1 MAWVATAVVGAAV
14 VGGVVSSRNASKA
27 RDSASKATKASSDA
41 SDAQLSF
48 EYEKYDDWNETY
60 GPLQDNLA
68 NYYNNVTPE
77 YYAAVGVEKFNE
89 EFQTSLQRIDE
100 SFAQRGID
108 TSSGIAGSIKSQ
120 AELDAAETRAGIR
133 REAPRQATEDQ
144 SRFLQIGMGQNPG
157 SSVSST
163 LAQKSREQSL
173 TAQNASIT
181 AGNASTAAGNAWGAA
196 IPQVGNAAQAW
207 VNKPAPPA
215 NTWASNTP

>member
-1 MAWVATAVVGAAV
+1 MAWAVTAVAGATL
-14 VGGVVSSRNASKA
+14 VSGYMGSRAA
-27 RDSASKATKASSDA
+27 DKASDAASDS

-89 EFQTSLQRIDE
+89 EFQVGMKRIDE

-108 TSSGIAGSIKSQ
+108 PSSGIAGSIKSQ
-120 AELDAAETRAGIR
+120 AELNAAETRAGIR

-173 TAQNASIT
+173 TAQNAS
-181 AGNASTAAGNAWGAA
+181 TAAGNAWGSVV
-196 IPQVGNAAQAW
+196 PQVGNVAQAW
-207 VNKPAPPA
+207 ADRPATAAPPA

>member
-1 MAWVATAVVGAAV
+1 MAWVATAVVGASV
-14 VGGVVSSRNASKA
+14 VTGYMGSR
-27 RDSASKATKASSDA
+27 SASKASDA
-41 SDAQLSF
+41 ASDSSQAQLSF

-68 NYYNNVTPE
+68 EYYNSVTPE

-108 TSSGIAGSIKSQ
+108 PSSGISGSIKSQ
-120 AELDAAETRAGIR
+120 AELNAAETRAGIR

-144 SRFLQIGMGQNPG
+144 SRFLQIGLGQNPG
-157 SSVSST
+157 SSISST
-163 LAQKSREQSL
+163 LSQQSREQAI
-173 TAQNASIT
+173 TAQNAQ
-181 AGNASTAAGNAWGAA
+181 TAAGNAWGAA
-196 IPQVGNAAQAW
+196 IPQVEKAAQAW
-207 VNKPAPPA
+207 VNKPAATAPPA

>member
-1 MAWVATAVVGAAV
+1 MVWAATAVAGATL
-14 VGGVVSSRNASKA
+14 VSGYMGSR
-27 RDSASKATKASSDA
+27 SADKASDAASDA

-68 NYYNNVTPE
+68 EYYNNVTPE

-108 TSSGIAGSIKSQ
+108 PSSGISSSIKSQ

-133 REAPRQATEDQ
+133 REAPRQAVEDQ
-144 SRFLQIGMGQNPG
+144 GRFLQIGLGQNPG
-157 SSVSST
+157 SSISST
-163 LAQKSREQSL
+163 LSQQSREQAI
-173 TAQNASIT
+173 TAQNAQ
-181 AGNASTAAGNAWGAA
+181 TAAGNAWSAA
-196 IPQVGNAAQAW
+196 IPAAGNAAQAW
-207 VNKPAPPA
+207 VDRPAPPA

>member
-1 MAWVATAVVGAAV
+1 MVWAATAVAGATL
-14 VGGVVSSRNASKA
+14 VSGYMGSR
-27 RDSASKATKASSDA
+27 SADKASDAASDA

-68 NYYNNVTPE
+68 EYYNNVTPE

-89 EFQTSLQRIDE
+89 EFQVGMKRIDE

-108 TSSGIAGSIKSQ
+108 PSSGIAGSVKSQ

-133 REAPRQATEDQ
+133 REAPRQANEDR

-157 SSVSST
+157 SSLSSS
-163 LAQKSREQSL
+163 LANSATNKANS
-173 TAQNASIT
+173 ANNA
-181 AGNASTAAGNAWGAA
+181 ATAAGNAWGAA
-196 IPQVGNAAQAW
+196 IPAAGNAIEAFAAR
-207 VNKPAPPA
+207 PSAAPAAPPA

>member
-1 MAWVATAVVGAAV
+1 MAWVATAVVGASV
-14 VGGVVSSRNASKA
+14 VTGYMGSR
-27 RDSASKATKASSDA
+27 SASKATKASSEA

-60 GPLQDNLA
+60 GPLQENLA
-68 NYYNNVTPE
+68 DYYNNVTPE

-89 EFQTSLQRIDE
+89 EFQVGMKRIDE

-108 TSSGIAGSIKSQ
+108 PSSGIAGSVKSQ

-144 SRFLQIGMGQNPG
+144 GRFLQIGMGQNPG

-163 LAQKSREQSL
+163 LAQKSREQAI
-173 TAQNASIT
+173 TAQNAQ
-181 AGNASTAAGNAWGAA
+181 TAAGNAWSSA
-196 IPQVGNAAQAW
+196 IPAAGKAIEAW
-207 VNKPAPPA
+207 NPAQPA
-215 NTWASNTP
+215 NT

>member
-1 MAWVATAVVGAAV
+1 MAWAATAVAGATL
-14 VGGVVSSRNASKA
+14 VSGYMGSR
-27 RDSASKATKASSDA
+27 SADKASDAASDA
-41 SDAQLSF
+41 SAAQLSF

-68 NYYNNVTPE
+68 EYYNNVTPE

-89 EFQTSLQRIDE
+89 EFQVGMKRIDE

-108 TSSGIAGSIKSQ
+108 PSSGISNSIKSQ

-144 SRFLQIGMGQNPG
+144 GRFLQIGLGQNPG
-157 SSVSST
+157 SSISST
-163 LAQKSREQSL
+163 LSQRSREQSL
-173 TAQNASIT
+173 TAQ
-181 AGNASTAAGNAWGAA
+181 NASTAAGNAWGAA
-196 IPQVGNAAQAW
+196 IPAAGNAIEAW
-207 VNKPAPPA
+207 NAAPAAPAAPSA